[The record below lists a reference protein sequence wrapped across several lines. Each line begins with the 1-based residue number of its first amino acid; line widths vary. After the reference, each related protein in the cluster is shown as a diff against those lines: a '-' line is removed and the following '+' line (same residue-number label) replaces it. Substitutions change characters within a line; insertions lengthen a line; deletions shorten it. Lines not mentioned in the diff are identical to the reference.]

1 MKKFLLIFFAVSL
14 GTFVMAQDI
23 PVNFQCDMSVQVA
36 EGGFDPMTDLL
47 VIRGSFQEAA
57 GDPDGN
63 WQGDLFAMEDP
74 NTDEIYTLAVPI
86 PSSFEGTEYA
96 FKFVISPDGWEGIPN
111 DRLFTL
117 TSPEVN
123 LPKYWFSDDSV
134 VTIVDPVTN
143 TINFTADISA
153 IIGIGA
159 GGAFD
164 ETLDT
169 LEVRGLDW
177 DGLGTDVTGERDMVL
192 ENPFEPGIYITTLS
206 VTSGTGYGEGD
217 STKFKFKARPD
228 ARFTDGGWEAG
239 PDRWIVY
246 QADGTVIT
254 LPIIVP
260 AIFPLFDAIQNDV
273 DVTFNVDMSDPVNI
287 YNGEHID
294 PSTLAFVGQRGSAD
308 FLGDWTTGGTWTAT
322 DTINGEFM
330 KVLTDMG
337 NDIWSRTVTV
347 PAGTQGGQYAYKFG
361 MDYPGASNV
370 NSGVEWMDNEMPFG
384 VNHAFFLVDGPGI
397 VMNNFFGTQ
406 LPVSVEKLED
416 LLPAQYEL
424 EQNYPNPFNPST
436 KIRFTIPEAGLVSMK
451 VYNLLGQEV
460 AILVNEEQAVGVYE
474 VTFDATQLPSGIY
487 FYSINAG
494 DFSATKKMILLK

>member
-1 MKKFLLIFFAVSL
+1 MKKLLLIFLVPFLSTV
-14 GTFVMAQDI
+14 VVAQD
-23 PVNFQCDMSVQVA
+23 V
-36 EGGFDPMTDLL
+36 
-47 VIRGSFQEAA
+47 
-57 GDPDGN
+57 
-63 WQGDLFAMEDP
+63 
-74 NTDEIYTLAVPI
+74 
-86 PSSFEGTEYA
+86 
-96 FKFVISPDGWEGIPN
+96 
-111 DRLFTL
+111 
-117 TSPEVN
+117 
-123 LPKYWFSDDSV
+123 DS
-134 VTIVDPVTN
+134 VTN
-143 TINFTADISA
+143 TINFTADIRG

-159 GGAFD
+159 GGAFND
-164 ETLDT
+164 ALDT

-177 DGLGTDVTGERDMVL
+177 DDLGENVTGDRDMVL
-192 ENPFEPGIYITTLS
+192 EDPFTAGIYITTLT
-206 VTSGTGYGEGD
+206 VTSGDGFGEGD

-239 PDRWIVY
+239 PDRWIIY
-246 QADGTVIT
+246 QQDGAVIT
-254 LPIIVP
+254 LPTIVP

-273 DVTFNVDMSDPVNI
+273 DVTFNVDMSDPVNK

-322 DTINGEFM
+322 DTVNGEFM

-337 NDIWSRTVTV
+337 NNIWSRTVTV
-347 PAGTQGGQYAYKFG
+347 PAGTPGGQYAYKFG
-361 MDYPGASNV
+361 MDYPGADTV
-370 NSGVEWMDNEMPFG
+370 NMGTEYMDNEMPFG
-384 VNHAFFLVDGPGI
+384 VNHAFFLIDGPGI

-436 KIRFTIPEAGLVSMK
+436 TIRFTVPEAELVTLK

-460 AILVNEEQAVGVYE
+460 ITLLNEEQTSGVYE
-474 VTFDATQLPSGIY
+474 VTFDAAQLPSGIY

-494 DFSATKKMILLK
+494 DFVATKKMILLK